1 MTQAERR
8 DRTRGALLDAAR
20 ELFGEHGFAATGRD
34 DIAKRAG
41 VTSGALYHHFESKT
55 AVAEAVIE
63 ALDAELV
70 ERVVA
75 AARRGTDPFDQL
87 RRSCRAYID
96 ACAEPDIAR
105 ILIEAPAVLGPDAL
119 RAIDEAS
126 AVKLLNAA
134 LEKIDVPGDRSVA
147 AHLLLGMLNEA
158 ATLVATDPTAR
169 RRVQATVDAFLA
181 KLLGEPASAVSRRRE
196 RLRS

>member
-1 MTQAERR
+1 LVVVAQRVTQAARR
-8 DRTRGALLDAAR
+8 ERTRGALLAAAR
-20 ELFGEHGFAATGRD
+20 ELFAERGFADTGRD
-34 DIAKRAG
+34 DIATRAG

-55 AVAEAVIE
+55 AVAAAVVE

-70 ERVVA
+70 DRVVA
-75 AARRGTDPFDQL
+75 AAKRGSDPFDQL

-126 AVKLLNAA
+126 AVRLLRAA
-134 LEKIDVPGDRSVA
+134 LADLDVPGDTRVA

-158 ATLVATDPTAR
+158 AMLVATDPGAR
-169 RRVQATVDAFLA
+169 RRVQATVDAFLE
-181 KLLGEPASAVSRRRE
+181 KLLG
-196 RLRS
+196 